1 MIDNFDYEKPKTIK
15 QATNALAKNNS
26 ARVLAGGTDL
36 IVLMR
41 AGVEHPEILVDIK
54 NIPALREIKITK
66 NSASI
71 GAAVSLN
78 ELSTN
83 KKIAREFNALVN
95 AANSI
100 GTFQL
105 RNRATLA
112 GNICNASPA
121 ADAAPSL
128 LIFNAEVCVAG
139 KSGVRQIP
147 ITDIFVGVKK
157 NALLPGEF
165 VTNIIL
171 PFQEKNAASTFA
183 KQQRLNGHD
192 LAIANAAA
200 LFLPKKGILKIALGS
215 VFKTPIS
222 LPEISASKKD
232 VKAAIRKAIAA
243 AKKIIAPIDDVRSSA
258 EYRKIIVEALI
269 KKVVTEVLI

>member
-15 QATNALAKNNS
+15 QAVSALAKNNS

-66 NSASI
+66 NCVSI

-147 ITDIFVGVKK
+147 ISDFFVGVKK
-157 NALLPGEF
+157 TALLPGEF

-171 PFQEKNAASTFA
+171 PFQEKNAASAFA